1 MSVLTSQEIL
11 ESVRQQLRRVLDDDQ
26 IPAEIHLDSNLSDD
40 LGLGSLEAV
49 SLVMNL
55 EDELDVMLTDDEVSG
70 LRQVRDV
77 VLAIENKLVER
88 SSSSSDESETEP

>member
-1 MSVLTSQEIL
+1 VSKAPSQDIL
-11 ESVRQQLRRVLDDDQ
+11 ESVRQQLRRVLDEDQ
-26 IPAEIHLDSNLSDD
+26 LPAEINLDSNLSDD

-49 SLVMNL
+49 SLIMNL

-77 VLAIENKLVER
+77 VVAIENKLAEQLAGKLA
-88 SSSSSDESETEP
+88 EAGEAQ